1 MGKSHL
7 DVCVNLAWI
16 TSENG
21 ARAYVSYC
29 NGIIRRFQGRELRIP
44 RLPEACERKQRSEN
58 LTTALLCMHFLNGYS
73 SRPYIG
79 GVGNAPIRYLTG
91 QSAVNI
97 PSFSIHAAACT

>member
-1 MGKSHL
+1 ML
-7 DVCVNLAWI
+7 
-16 TSENG
+16 
-21 ARAYVSYC
+21 
-29 NGIIRRFQGRELRIP
+29 
-44 RLPEACERKQRSEN
+44 
-58 LTTALLCMHFLNGYS
+58 FLNGYS